1 LTNFERANILKK
13 LALLLCVCF
22 FYRVYCFIFQQ
33 VMNFSNKLV
42 SWYQVN
48 KRDLPWRNT
57 ANAYYIWLSEIIL
70 QQTRVAQGMPYYLS
84 FVKAYPKI
92 EDLANAPE
100 DEVLKMWQG
109 LGYYSRARNLHF
121 TAKDI
126 AANYG
131 GKFPNDYQKIL
142 KLKGVGT
149 YTAAAITSFA
159 FDLPYAVVDGNVVRA
174 LSRIFGI
181 NTPFDTTIGKKQ
193 FKELTQE
200 LLIKENPSV
209 YNQAIMEFGAMQC
222 KPKSPDCSVCP
233 MRDFCEAYN
242 NNTIAELPVKS
253 KKIKVKN
260 RFLHF
265 LMIEKCGKVYLGKR
279 KSGIWQGLY
288 EFPFL
293 EFSDSINE
301 KELLLSE
308 AWADIFADKKVE
320 IQSVSSEFIHVLS
333 HQKIHAQF
341 WEVKTNDINLKNYQ
355 LIAKEELEN
364 YPVSRLTEK
373 YFETLKLT

>member
-1 LTNFERANILKK
+1 
-13 LALLLCVCF
+13 
-22 FYRVYCFIFQQ
+22 
-33 VMNFSNKLV
+33 MNFSNKLV
-42 SWYQVN
+42 SWYRVN

-57 ANAYYIWLSEIIL
+57 TNAYYIWLSEIIL
-70 QQTRVAQGMPYYLS
+70 QQTRVAQGTPYYLA

-92 EDLANAPE
+92 EDLANASE

-126 AANYG
+126 TANYG
-131 GKFPNDYQKIL
+131 GKFPNNYEKIL
-142 KLKGVGT
+142 KLKGVGS

-159 FDLPYAVVDGNVVRA
+159 FGLPYAVVDGNVIRV
-174 LSRIFGI
+174 LSRIFGVDA
-181 NTPFDTTIGKKQ
+181 PFDTTIGKKQ
-193 FKELTQE
+193 FQELAQE
-200 LLIKENPSV
+200 LLIKERSSV

-222 KPKSPDCSVCP
+222 KPKSPDCSICP
-233 MRDFCEAYN
+233 MQDFCEAYN
-242 NNTIAELPVKS
+242 TNTIAELPVKS

-265 LMIEKCGKVYLGKR
+265 LMIEKKGEVYLGKR

-293 EFSDSINE
+293 EFSDRIHE
-301 KELLLSE
+301 KELFSSE
-308 AWADIFADKKVE
+308 NWVNIFGDEKVE
-320 IQSVSSEFIHVLS
+320 IQSVSIEFIHVLS
-333 HQKIHAQF
+333 HQKLHAQF
-341 WEVKTNDINLKNYQ
+341 WKVKINDINLKNYQ

-373 YFETLKLT
+373 YFETLELA

>member
-1 LTNFERANILKK
+1 
-13 LALLLCVCF
+13 
-22 FYRVYCFIFQQ
+22 
-33 VMNFSNKLV
+33 MNFSNKLV

-57 ANAYYIWLSEIIL
+57 VNAYYIWLSEIIL
-70 QQTRVAQGMPYYLS
+70 QQTRVSQGMPYYLT
-84 FVKAYPKI
+84 FVKAYPKV

-126 AANYG
+126 TANYG
-131 GKFPNDYQKIL
+131 GKFPNNYQEIL

-159 FDLPYAVVDGNVVRA
+159 FDLPYAVVDGNVIRV

-193 FKELTQE
+193 FQELAQE

-222 KPKSPDCSVCP
+222 KPKSPDCSICP
-233 MRDFCEAYN
+233 MQDFCEAYN

-265 LMIEKCGKVYLGKR
+265 LMIEKEGGVYLGKR

-301 KELLLSE
+301 KELLFSE
-308 AWADIFADKKVE
+308 EWVDFFTDAKVE
-320 IQSVSSEFIHVLS
+320 IQSISSEFIHVLS

-341 WEVKTNDINLKNYQ
+341 WKVKTNDINLKNYQ

-373 YFETLKLT
+373 HFETLELT

>member
-1 LTNFERANILKK
+1 
-13 LALLLCVCF
+13 
-22 FYRVYCFIFQQ
+22 
-33 VMNFSNKLV
+33 MNFSNKLV

-57 ANAYYIWLSEIIL
+57 ANTYYIWLSEIIL
-70 QQTRVAQGMPYYLS
+70 QQTRVVQGTSYYLA
-84 FVKAYPKI
+84 FVKAYPKV

-121 TAKDI
+121 TAKEI

-142 KLKGVGT
+142 KLKGVGP

-159 FDLPYAVVDGNVVRA
+159 FGLPYAVVDGNVIRV
-174 LSRIFGI
+174 LSRIFGVD
-181 NTPFDTTIGKKQ
+181 TPYDTPLGKKQ
-193 FKELTQE
+193 FQELAQE

-222 KPKSPDCSVCP
+222 KPKSPSCSVCP
-233 MRDFCEAYN
+233 MQGFCEAYN
-242 NNTIAELPVKS
+242 NNTIAKLPVKS

-265 LMIEKCGKVYLGKR
+265 LMIETEGGVYLGKR

-293 EFSDSINE
+293 EFFVRVNE

-308 AWADIFADKKVE
+308 EWANMFAGVKVE
-320 IQSVSSEFIHVLS
+320 IQSISSEFIHVLS
-333 HQKIHAQF
+333 HQKIYAQF
-341 WEVKTNDINLKNYQ
+341 WEVKTNDINLRNHQ

-373 YFETLKLT
+373 YFETLELT